1 MVNPQRDLSYE
12 FIRVVSMILI
22 ILAHEIP
29 NYLGQF
35 SRLGVYTELV
45 TNVGVT
51 LFFMLSGKFALK
63 LNLEDKHLYKKYYW
77 KKVIGLIIP
86 LLVYMAIKNWSTTN
100 ISPSLQVSMYIT
112 SSFLYLM
119 ALATWSTGS
128 SLS

>member
-1 MVNPQRDLSYE
+1 MVKPQRDLSYE

-51 LFFMLSGKFALK
+51 LFFMLSGKFALE
-63 LNLEDKHLYKKYYW
+63 LN
-77 KKVIGLIIP
+77 IF
-86 LLVYMAIKNWSTTN
+86 IKNTTGKKSLGSSSQCWFTWPSKTGTSWSTTN
-100 ISPSLQVSMYIT
+100 ISPLLQVSMCT
-112 SSFLYLM
+112 TFSFLFLM
-119 ALATWSTGS
+119 ALATWNTGS

>member
-1 MVNPQRDLSYE
+1 MVKPQRDLSYE

-63 LNLEDKHLYKKYYW
+63 TQ
-77 KKVIGLIIP
+77 
-86 LLVYMAIKNWSTTN
+86 SRR
-100 ISPSLQVSMYIT
+100 
-112 SSFLYLM
+112 
-119 ALATWSTGS
+119 
-128 SLS
+128 